1 MTTATMTAPTAND
14 FLGDDYQIPSGGSG
28 AGRYLKFE
36 EGKTVHFRILSQK
49 ALKGYEYWNVE
60 NKPVRLLEK
69 PETTPINIRCDENGK
84 PERMKHFWA
93 MAVWDYGS
101 SSVKLLQITQSTIQ
115 NNILGLVRDPDFGH
129 PTKYDLKIARKG
141 KALETEY
148 TVMPLHKPMPEE
160 AIAEYLWNPVYLE
173 ALLHGADPFAADSE
187 KYAAAPISAVAPV
200 AVISNKDRLAAIVTP
215 LGLDAALSKSIR
227 HNLLGRTK
235 SIESYTADEI
245 GKLQDALLIEWA
257 RQFQCWKHDQH
268 RVNAYHKFVEGLD
281 GVPTDDELLI
291 LWKEECDIRVA
302 EVEAA
307 KAKGQV
313 DGENIDLGTDTNAIP
328 F

>member
-1 MTTATMTAPTAND
+1 MTTATMSAPTAND
-14 FLGDDYQIPSGGSG
+14 FLGDDYQIPTGGSG

-36 EGKTVHFRILSQK
+36 EGKTAHFRILSQK

-60 NKPVRLLEK
+60 NKPVRVLEK
-69 PETTPINIRCDENGK
+69 PDTTPINIRCDDNGK

-148 TVMPLHKPMPEE
+148 TVMPLHKPMPED
-160 AIAEYLWNPVYLE
+160 AIAEYQANPVYLE
-173 ALLHGADPFAADSE
+173 ALLHSADPFAADSA
-187 KYAAAPISAVAPV
+187 KYAVVPIVKKEVITEAQVKRLWTIANKQQWTKEMVGTMLAENKYFDADGAASSKVIPV
-200 AVISNKDRLAAIVTP
+200 AEYDRIIEILKDDNTRNHYADDYA
-215 LGLDAALSKSIR
+215 DAMPNDSEVVDS
-227 HNLLGRTK
+227 
-235 SIESYTADEI
+235 EEI
-245 GKLQDALLIEWA
+245 A
-257 RQFQCWKHDQH
+257 
-268 RVNAYHKFVEGLD
+268 N
-281 GVPTDDELLI
+281 
-291 LWKEECDIRVA
+291 
-302 EVEAA
+302 
-307 KAKGQV
+307 
-313 DGENIDLGTDTNAIP
+313 P